1 MEIVGPGMPDR
12 GICRSRYQLSC
23 GLLCACSRKHS
34 VMGRDRMNVLIFM
47 MEQVQIVFDEEKK
60 TLKLIYV
67 RRDA

>member
-1 MEIVGPGMPDR
+1 
-12 GICRSRYQLSC
+12 
-23 GLLCACSRKHS
+23 
-34 VMGRDRMNVLIFM
+34 M

>member
-1 MEIVGPGMPDR
+1 
-12 GICRSRYQLSC
+12 
-23 GLLCACSRKHS
+23 
-34 VMGRDRMNVLIFM
+34 MGRDRMNVLIFM